1 MIHTRHTL
9 HLLAAAGILATAS
22 LAHAQTTVPNSGP
35 GEASTKTLAGE
46 PNPTQRPGAGMP
58 NDRSAVRAEARA
70 NNRSQTTTNAPGS
83 GEASTKIMA
92 QPNATPP
99 VGQRTREEV
108 RQGALPTKRPFG
120 DKGERPDVPTNPTT
134 STGTPK

>member
-1 MIHTRHTL
+1 MIRNRTL

-46 PNPTQRPGAGMP
+46 PNPTQRPGAGMA
-58 NDRSAVRAEARA
+58 NDRSTVRAEARA
-70 NNRSQTTTNAPGS
+70 NNRNQTTTNAPGS

-108 RQGALPTKRPFG
+108 RQGALHTPRPFG
-120 DKGERPDVPTNPTT
+120 DKG
-134 STGTPK
+134 